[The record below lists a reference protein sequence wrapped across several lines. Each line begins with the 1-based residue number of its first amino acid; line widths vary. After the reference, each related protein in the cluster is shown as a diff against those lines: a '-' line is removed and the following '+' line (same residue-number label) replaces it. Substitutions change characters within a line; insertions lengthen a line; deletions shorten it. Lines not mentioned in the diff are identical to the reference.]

1 MAGTKEGGLKAAKS
15 NKERYGSDWYAKIGS
30 IGGKNGHTGGFAS
43 MPIEKVREA
52 GRKGGKKSKRGKS
65 KRAK

>member
-1 MAGTKEGGLKAAKS
+1 MAGTKEGGLKAAKA

-30 IGGKNGHTGGFAS
+30 IGGKKGHTGGFAS